1 MQHQPVPSVTAADVE
16 RIVAR
21 DFPPDQRAEVHDL
34 LASLGAN
41 AKPRLQ
47 LAILKLAHGDLARV
61 ASHLKMAQ
69 RDWRDVLMWAEY
81 PADAKLSWSMPPE
94 AHHPAYKA
102 DWEQY
107 QEWLHRETR

>member
-1 MQHQPVPSVTAADVE
+1 MQNQPIPSVTAADVD

-21 DFPPDQRAEVHDL
+21 DFPPGQRDEVHRL
-34 LASLGAN
+34 LATLGAN

-47 LAILKLAHGDLARV
+47 LAILKLARGELARV
-61 ASHLKMAQ
+61 VSHLAMAK

-81 PADAKLSWSMPPE
+81 PADAKLSWNIPPE
-94 AHHPAYKA
+94 AHHDAYKS

-107 QEWLHRETR
+107 QAWLSRP